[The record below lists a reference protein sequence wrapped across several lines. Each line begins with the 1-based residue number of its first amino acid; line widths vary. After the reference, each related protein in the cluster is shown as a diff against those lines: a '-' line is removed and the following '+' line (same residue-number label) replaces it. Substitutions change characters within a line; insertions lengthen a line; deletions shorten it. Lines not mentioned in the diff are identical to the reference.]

1 MKYYSDKTKK
11 YYEEDQLDV
20 LKADEEAFDKEN
32 QKLEVAK
39 AERAERA
46 KEVEEAYKKAE
57 EARREADKLLND
69 FVKGYKSFHFT
80 VKSDRIPTP
89 SVSLFD
95 MIFNPLINP
104 FFN

>member
-46 KEVEEAYKKAE
+46 KEVEEAYKVTMKQHE
-57 EARREADKLLND
+57 FD
-69 FVKGYKSFHFT
+69 FLCAALTAAS
-80 VKSDRIPTP
+80 
-89 SVSLFD
+89 
-95 MIFNPLINP
+95 MIDENGIMRDCDE
-104 FFN
+104 